1 MKKGMFLGLSLVAL
15 LTFSAC
21 TGGKKSESSEET
33 QTEQTE
39 AVAQEKVWVGSY
51 EGTIPSASG
60 EGVQTVVT
68 LNDDNTFT
76 KTATYVSE
84 GSTFEENGVIEWAED
99 GVHFALVNEA
109 GEKSMFLLGGG
120 TITILTAEGTM
131 VEGELA
137 DQYILHKK

>member
-21 TGGKKSESSEET
+21 TGGKKSESSENT

-39 AVAQEKVWVGSY
+39 TVAQEKAWVGTY

-60 EGVQTVVT
+60 EGIQTVVT
-68 LNDDNTFT
+68 LNDDNTFA
-76 KTATYVSE
+76 KTSTYVSE
-84 GSTFEENGVIEWAED
+84 GSTFEEKGTIEWAED
-99 GVHFALVNEA
+99 GVNFTLVNEA
-109 GEKSMFLLGGG
+109 GEKSMFLLGEG
-120 TITILTAEGTM
+120 TITVLTAEGTM

-137 DQYILHKK
+137 DQYILRKK